1 LKAMEPNFEQ
11 AILIFQLLVIFQ
23 IKHFLADFPLQTEY
37 MLGKFNAKD
46 WELPLFTHAAV
57 HALMTFGIV
66 MYFLG
71 NVEIAAGMMML
82 DLVTHFT
89 IDRVKASP
97 YMFGKYKP
105 DEKIFWLALGAD
117 QFLHHITH
125 YIIIFTIIYNLY
137 L

>member
-1 LKAMEPNFEQ
+1 MEPNFEQ

-82 DLVTHFT
+82 DLITHFT

>member
-1 LKAMEPNFEQ
+1 MEPNFEQ

>member
-1 LKAMEPNFEQ
+1 
-11 AILIFQLLVIFQ
+11 
-23 IKHFLADFPLQTEY
+23 

-46 WELPLFTHAAV
+46 WELPLFTHASV

-105 DEKIFWLALGAD
+105 DQKIFWLALGGD